1 MFIQALSNA
10 LFQVVL
16 FSLIPLVW
24 WAFTARK
31 KENFFI
37 WLGIKKPVVQDR
49 KKWLFAL
56 LAVTAACWLLA
67 QLAIW
72 VRGPLAAADSQY
84 KGMGA
89 AAIPSVLVYA
99 VIQTAMSEEILF
111 RGFLMKRLI
120 SKFGFRR
127 GNILQAVIFGLVHLL
142 MVWGHANLLAGLM
155 IVLYPMAAAVSLAY
169 MNEKASGGSILPSWL
184 IHSILNAVSGI
195 SAAI

>member
-72 VRGPLAAADSQY
+72 VRGPLAAAD
-84 KGMGA
+84 
-89 AAIPSVLVYA
+89 
-99 VIQTAMSEEILF
+99 
-111 RGFLMKRLI
+111 
-120 SKFGFRR
+120 
-127 GNILQAVIFGLVHLL
+127 
-142 MVWGHANLLAGLM
+142 
-155 IVLYPMAAAVSLAY
+155 
-169 MNEKASGGSILPSWL
+169 
-184 IHSILNAVSGI
+184 
-195 SAAI
+195 